1 MSKTASILAG
11 VALAASFSG
20 AQAQDAG
27 RGKLL
32 YENNCLVCHYE
43 RIHNR
48 DASKSLVKSYAQLR
62 VQVAK
67 WADQVK
73 QPLRPEDL
81 DDIAEYLNKSHYKLD
96 K

>member
-1 MSKTASILAG
+1 MKNVIAGLALAG
-11 VALAASFSG
+11 AAAA
-20 AQAQDAG
+20 AQAQDAD

-32 YENNCLVCHYE
+32 YENNCLTCHYE